1 MLEKIRDYQV
11 ISKLGEGGMGTVYL
25 AEDKMLERKVA
36 LKVLN
41 PLLTKDPQFTERF
54 RQEAKVQASLIHP
67 NIVSLYN
74 YFREEEYYVMVME
87 YVEGRTLKEVIAQTG
102 PIPEQRAIWIFS
114 QVLEGVAFANN
125 KGIIH
130 RDIKPSNII
139 LQVND
144 SVKIMDFGIAK
155 IMEDKGMTK
164 TGTKMGTIY
173 YMSPEQI
180 RAEKDID
187 QRTDVYSLGVTFYE
201 MLSGKI
207 PFNAETKSDFEIMQE
222 IVSGEIKDP
231 REFYPH
237 ISEWVVKL
245 LFASVEKDKEKRIQT
260 TDEFL
265 KKLLTKNGAG
275 EEIPTT
281 REVKLSAST
290 TNVPEEKTLLD
301 VSLQTPKVETF
312 QKEPVFT
319 APATKKKS
327 PVLILGAA
335 AVIIIGLFVGAYF
348 LFFNKS
354 DNVIND
360 ELTNQQNIMMN
371 EDQLKKREI
380 RNVNSNTKEL
390 SPVSTGGTRFDRDL
404 SRVRNQNSRALPR
417 VAARR

>member
-1 MLEKIRDYQV
+1 
-11 ISKLGEGGMGTVYL
+11 
-25 AEDKMLERKVA
+25 MLERKVA
-36 LKVLN
+36 LKILN

-74 YFREEEYYVMVME
+74 YFSEEEYYVMVME

-245 LFASVEKDKEKRIQT
+245 LFASVEKDKGKRIQT

-265 KKLLTKNGAG
+265 KKILTKNGVG

-281 REVKLSAST
+281 QEVKLSATT
-290 TNVPEEKTLLD
+290 TNVSEEKTVLD
-301 VSLQTPKVETF
+301 VSSQTPKVETF

-327 PVLILGAA
+327 PALILGAA
-335 AVIIIGLFVGAYF
+335 AVIIVGLFVGAYF

-360 ELTNQQNIMMN
+360 ELTNEQNIMMN

-390 SPVSTGGTRFDRDL
+390 SPVSTSGTRFDRN
-404 SRVRNQNSRALPR
+404 SPRVRNQNSRALSR